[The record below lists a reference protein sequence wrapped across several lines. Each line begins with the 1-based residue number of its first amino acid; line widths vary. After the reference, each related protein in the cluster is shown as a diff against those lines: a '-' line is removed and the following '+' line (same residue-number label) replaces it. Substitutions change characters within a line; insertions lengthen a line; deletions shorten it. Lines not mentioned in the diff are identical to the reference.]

1 MRDDIRTYKPFVD
14 GLRAVAILTVVAS
27 HLDLPWLAGG
37 YVGVDIFF
45 VISGYLI
52 INQILADIADRKFS
66 VAGFY
71 ARRAWRILPAFIL
84 VMLTTLV
91 LVTTVFVQPE
101 YKNFARSFFFS
112 SIMLANH
119 FFLAHQGYFDV
130 EAFSKPL
137 LHMWSLAVEEQFYI
151 LAPLTLL
158 GLSAAIAT
166 LGLRRRTVVWTA
178 AVAGLGILSFAACV
192 AFTFPPERAN
202 ISFYAMPMRGWEF
215 ILGGAVPLLARW
227 LKARPAFV
235 SECAGAAGLAAVAL
249 AVVLYDADTL
259 YPSWRAAVPVVGT
272 VLIIASGLAAPGNG
286 VARLLSA
293 RLMIG
298 IGLVSYPWYLWHW
311 PLISFARTMSFG
323 SRNLP
328 LEFGAAAL
336 ALGLAVLTYLFLER
350 PIRRWRRS
358 HGLRPVLISVAAPVL
373 CVLVACIGYVWS
385 MQVAPRMLPE
395 IAGLEPYQAA
405 GADYPPVAHRGILLG
420 DSHAAVVASQVADRA
435 RQAGSQ
441 IKVIVRA
448 GCPPLRQ
455 ATVTDFRGEPRSFC
469 PEFFRRIAFAD
480 AEFLILVARWNFY
493 LGLPP
498 SDSFRK
504 TFTLVHEEGTAR
516 LASPYDVMA
525 RGLALTIAEA
535 RRSGVQRIL
544 IVAPLPE
551 FPVPSPYCLMR
562 SIRVGVDNCTIPRAP
577 VDARRARTMEILRR
591 VAAAGEGIKV
601 LDPIDLFCS
610 ESECRPNEG
619 RTLNFFDSNHLSATG
634 FARLFKAH
642 EKDFLWVL
650 TGKAGPDE
658 ARAPEPAA
666 LTSRDSDTA
675 SRPTTD
681 SGSPSGS
688 KD

>member
-1 MRDDIRTYKPFVD
+1 
-14 GLRAVAILTVVAS
+14 
-27 HLDLPWLAGG
+27 
-37 YVGVDIFF
+37 
-45 VISGYLI
+45 
-52 INQILADIADRKFS
+52 
-66 VAGFY
+66 
-71 ARRAWRILPAFIL
+71 
-84 VMLTTLV
+84 
-91 LVTTVFVQPE
+91 
-101 YKNFARSFFFS
+101 
-112 SIMLANH
+112 MLANH

-166 LGLRRRTVVWTA
+166 LSLQRRKLAWIA
-178 AVAGLGILSFAACV
+178 AIAGLGILSFAACV

-202 ISFYAMPMRGWEF
+202 VSFYAMPMRGWEF
-215 ILGGAVPLLARW
+215 ILGGMVPLLARW
-227 LKARPAFV
+227 LKSRPPFV

-249 AVVLYDADTL
+249 SVVLYDADTL

-272 VLIIASGLAAPGNG
+272 MLIIASGLSAPGNG

-311 PLISFARTMSFG
+311 PLISFARTMNFG
-323 SRNLP
+323 GRDLL

-336 ALGLAVLTYLFLER
+336 ALVLAVLTYLFLEQ

-358 HGLRPVLISVAAPVL
+358 HGLRPVLISAAAPVM
-373 CVLVACIGYVWS
+373 CVLVGCIGYAWS

-395 IAGLEPYQAA
+395 IAGLEPYQA
-405 GADYPPVAHRGILLG
+405 GSSDYPPVAHRGVLLG

-435 RQAGSQ
+435 RQAGAQ
-441 IKVIVRA
+441 TKVIVRA
-448 GCPPLRQ
+448 GCPPLLQ
-455 ATVTDFRGEPRSFC
+455 TAVTDRRGEPRTYC
-469 PEFFRRIAFAD
+469 PEFFRRIAFPD
-480 AEFLILVARWNFY
+480 AEFLILAARWNFY

-498 SDSFRK
+498 SDSFRN
-504 TFTLVHEEGTAR
+504 TSILVHEEGTAP

-551 FPVPSPYCLMR
+551 FPVHSPYCLLR
-562 SIRVGVDNCTIPRAP
+562 SIRVGIDSCAISRGP

-591 VAAAGEGIKV
+591 IAAASEGIKV

-610 ESECRPNEG
+610 ENECRPNEG

-634 FARLFKAH
+634 FARLYKAY

-650 TGKAGPDE
+650 TGDAGPAE
-658 ARAPEPAA
+658 ARASTPAAA
-666 LTSRDSDTA
+666 LTSQDSDTA
-675 SRPTTD
+675 SRPTMR
-681 SGSPSGS
+681 SGSRSEAR
-688 KD
+688 D